1 MASECCMPILTFGCK
16 TILCLWL
23 YMSHYIAFKVFSYQ
37 WWHVSRCFSHKSP
50 PSFKPTKSPFF
61 VPFASGCYWESTWS
75 WTCAY
80 RSTLWTLQRVPYL
93 EPLYHPHVSWLRAAR
108 DTARRKGLI
117 SLTESVTRLQ
127 EVWPEASIA
136 MWYPCTDPQQRRSVK
151 LRLEDARRSDKID
164 KLQCLKQDFT
174 PFFNITR
181 SLTDM
186 LIWNTQYSKFS
197 DLMLG
202 FAEVLVYLLE
212 FILVVV
218 MRNHLKRSFRIWS
231 WSWIVV
237 F

>member
-1 MASECCMPILTFGCK
+1 
-16 TILCLWL
+16 
-23 YMSHYIAFKVFSYQ
+23 MSPCIAFKFSAINDDMFQ
-37 WWHVSRCFSHKSP
+37 GVSHISRPRSKFHANKISFFWYLLLQEVIENLRGPGLVLIDP
-50 PSFKPTKSPFF
+50 PYEPYNEYLTWNLYTIRTFLGFK
-61 VPFASGCYWESTWS
+61 
-75 WTCAY
+75 
-80 RSTLWTLQRVPYL
+80 LQETQQGGKDWFR
-93 EPLYHPHVSWLRAAR
+93 
-108 DTARRKGLI
+108 

-151 LRLEDARRSDKID
+151 LRLEDARRND
-164 KLQCLKQDFT
+164 KLNKLQSLKQDFT

-181 SLTDM
+181 SSTDM
-186 LIWNTQYSKFS
+186 LIWNTQYSKFN

>member
-1 MASECCMPILTFGCK
+1 MNLT
-16 TILCLWL
+16 T
-23 YMSHYIAFKVFSYQ
+23 
-37 WWHVSRCFSHKSP
+37 
-50 PSFKPTKSPFF
+50 
-61 VPFASGCYWESTWS
+61 
-75 WTCAY
+75 
-80 RSTLWTLQRVPYL
+80 STLPGTFIP
-93 EPLYHPHVSWLRAAR
+93 SAR
-108 DTARRKGLI
+108 FSASSCERQRRKGLI

-151 LRLEDARRSDKID
+151 LRLQDARRSDKID

-181 SLTDM
+181 SSTDM

-197 DLMLG
+197 DLIVWCLD
-202 FAEVLVYLLE
+202 LLQFLCIFLNLFWWLWWE
-212 FILVVV
+212 IIW
-218 MRNHLKRSFRIWS
+218 NLKRSFRIWS